1 MLSPQRLTGKSPDSL
16 DDLKEITLGTEDELE
31 ALDESDDQCTTPDA
45 DVLDDVTEQQEDE
58 PSEDD

>member
-1 MLSPQRLTGKSPDSL
+1 MTGKSPDSL